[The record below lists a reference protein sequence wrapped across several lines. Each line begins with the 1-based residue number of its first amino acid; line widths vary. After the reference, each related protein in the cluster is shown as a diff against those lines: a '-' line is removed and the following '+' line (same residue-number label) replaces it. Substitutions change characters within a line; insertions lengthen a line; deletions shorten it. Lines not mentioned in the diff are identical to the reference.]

1 MSEDALVE
9 AEAARDG
16 IQALVNATR
25 TNLLRERDS
34 EAKDFER

>member
-1 MSEDALVE
+1 MNEDALAE
-9 AEAARDG
+9 AEAARGG

-25 TNLLRERDS
+25 TNILRERDN